1 MKKVKVSYLITVL
14 ILTIQVIV
22 MIVLFMFTN
31 GQLKQNI
38 KTNTV
43 NSMQTIITERS
54 TIIENYVREVEA
66 YLTAYSRASDIVN
79 LLKNPTDT
87 KAQEQ
92 AQKFTEK
99 FSGDMSNLEG
109 IYASMWNTQVL
120 THTNAGVVGITT
132 RTGDSLKALQDAML
146 SIDGVYNT
154 GIIISPASKQQII
167 SMYRAVL
174 NDAGEP
180 IGLVGGGIFTTGLKE
195 ILAKL
200 PVNGLEHAKYYL
212 VNANTGEFIFHENEE
227 MIGVVAED
235 AVILNIIDSVD
246 EAKESY
252 TSFVEYEDESIAA
265 YHYIADRGWIF
276 LLTDTSEEI
285 FASVGQ
291 TKNVLL
297 VLCSIATIVLTGV
310 TFVTISAAMRPLGPI
325 GKLLLR
331 MADCD
336 IRKDTNIG
344 KYIKRK
350 DDLGEITIAA
360 HKVIQSLR
368 DIITSIRTQSTEMAD
383 NTVTLHKT
391 AVSLVD
397 CANENIAVAEELSA
411 SLENVN
417 TAAENINS
425 EIINIK
431 NVIQNTADKLKCS
444 DDSSD
449 KMMSN
454 AIKMRDDAENAFQNS
469 KNKLEAVLES
479 VNEAMERLNSL
490 TEING
495 MAESILNITDQTNLL
510 SLNASIEA
518 ARAGEAGK
526 GFAVVASEIKAL
538 ASNSGKTAAN
548 IQELCKNSNENI
560 TAVNEC
566 IHEIIQF
573 IEHDIL
579 HRFEGFA
586 QLSKEYSF
594 DVTTIKNDIA
604 DVKKF
609 VHNLQQSVRGIS
621 ENISSVA
628 CACEENSK
636 AIEVIVERNEE
647 TQQIAIHTQNQA
659 DANKATARMLDEV
672 VHKFTL

>member
-14 ILTIQVIV
+14 ILAIQVIV

-66 YLTAYSRASDIVN
+66 YLTAYSRASDVVN
-79 LLKNPTDT
+79 LLENPTDT

-120 THTNAGVVGITT
+120 THTNAGVVGMTT

-146 SIDGVYNT
+146 SADGVYNT

-195 ILAKL
+195 ILANL

-212 VNANTGEFIFHENEE
+212 INANTGEFIFHENEE

-235 AVILNIIDSVD
+235 AVTMNIIDSVH

-297 VLCSIATIVLTGV
+297 VLCSVATIVLTGV

-336 IRKDTNIG
+336 IRKDTNLG
-344 KYIKRK
+344 KFIKRK
-350 DDLGEITIAA
+350 DDLGQITIAA

-391 AVSLVD
+391 SVSLVD
-397 CANENIAVAEELSA
+397 CANENIAVAQELSA

-425 EIINIK
+425 EISNIK
-431 NVIQNTADKLKCS
+431 NVIQNTADKLQCS

-469 KNKLEAVLES
+469 KSKLEEVLVS
-479 VNEAMERLNSL
+479 VSEAMERLNSL

-495 MAESILNITDQTNLL
+495 MAASILNITDQTNLL
-510 SLNASIEA
+510 SLNASKPFLW
-518 ARAGEAGK
+518 RA
-526 GFAVVASEIKAL
+526 
-538 ASNSGKTAAN
+538 
-548 IQELCKNSNENI
+548 
-560 TAVNEC
+560 
-566 IHEIIQF
+566 
-573 IEHDIL
+573 
-579 HRFEGFA
+579 
-586 QLSKEYSF
+586 
-594 DVTTIKNDIA
+594 
-604 DVKKF
+604 
-609 VHNLQQSVRGIS
+609 
-621 ENISSVA
+621 
-628 CACEENSK
+628 
-636 AIEVIVERNEE
+636 
-647 TQQIAIHTQNQA
+647 
-659 DANKATARMLDEV
+659 
-672 VHKFTL
+672 FTGPSYFCY